1 MKLERFR
8 VPAIAGSAVLLI
20 AGATSVFAASP
31 TPSTPAADATAS
43 QVEPIGTDADT
54 LQQGDQ
60 TTPDVA
66 GAAGAAGAASED
78 PAAAETA
85 ADASE
90 TAGTT
95 GAEADGPGGHADPAG
110 QNVDHQFDGAE

>member
-31 TPSTPAADATAS
+31 TPATPAADAAAS

-78 PAAAETA
+78 PAAAETDA
-85 ADASE
+85 ASE
-90 TAGTT
+90 ASGTT
-95 GAEADGPGGHADPAG
+95 DARADGPGGHADPAG

>member
-1 MKLERFR
+1 MKLKHFR
-8 VPAIAGSAVLLI
+8 VPALGASAVLLI

-31 TPSTPAADATAS
+31 TPSTPAAGASAS
-43 QVEPIGTDADT
+43 QVEPVGTDADT

-66 GAAGAAGAASED
+66 GAAGAASEA

-85 ADASE
+85 ADAAE
-90 TAGTT
+90 ATGTAD
-95 GAEADGPGGHADPAG
+95 AAADGPGGHADPAG